1 MHHPSRDALELCVRD
16 RTLKK
21 HTREGRFHTAAAQF
35 CFVFA
40 PKDGDEDGGG
50 FTASRQEQEQEQQ
63 QEDAG
68 GLSGFTTKAHSSG
81 SGTKRSIPR
90 GAGFGRAR
98 RQRR

>member
-1 MHHPSRDALELCVRD
+1 MRD

-21 HTREGRFHTAAAQF
+21 HTREGRFHTAAAQL

-50 FTASRQEQEQEQQ
+50 FAASRQEQEQQ

-68 GLSGFTTKAHSSG
+68 GLSGFTTKARSSG
-81 SGTKRSIPR
+81 SGKKRSIPR